1 MLVPR
6 KNLREVRETLGKV
19 KINGD
24 RLGYH
29 VIYRW
34 KGEKKNE

>member
-1 MLVPR
+1 MIVPR
-6 KNLREVRETLGKV
+6 KNVNEVRETLRNV

-24 RLGYH
+24 RLGYN

-34 KGEKKNE
+34 KDEKKNE